1 MVPVTRSI
9 QLALPTLSA
18 FVTRLGTAIVPTLR
32 SLAWTFAGVLA
43 VVAVVHLAGITF
55 WPLELLHHFLL
66 IYALL
71 AACLA
76 IAAFTF
82 RMARL
87 AIAAS
92 VLMLFFAGAY
102 GRSADFFAGSTA
114 IGLPVSVLT
123 NNVYCGNWDPEGLR
137 NWLAT
142 RPADVVALEEVPA
155 HVERALAGLSPD
167 IFPYSARIPAGRT
180 LTRSR
185 WRGCEGILLLS
196 RFPIDQTSMYQ
207 SDPKAWPSLTARLRV
222 PEVGDVW
229 LVIVHANDP
238 IHPPDLQR
246 RDQFLASIAPTIAS
260 MNGPVLVVGDF
271 NATPFTPVFRQFL
284 DEAELSPPRSLPG
297 SYPSNVGA
305 LGIPID
311 HVLVR
316 DAHLASVHALA
327 AIGSDHRPVLARIVL
342 PTELTPPEAGTSGD
356 QGR

>member
-185 WRGCEGILLLS
+185 WRGCEGIPPPFPLS
-196 RFPIDQTSMYQ
+196 DRSDEHVSVGSQGVAVADRSPQGARGGRRVARDRPRQR
-207 SDPKAWPSLTARLRV
+207 SDPSP
-222 PEVGDVW
+222 
-229 LVIVHANDP
+229 
-238 IHPPDLQR
+238 
-246 RDQFLASIAPTIAS
+246 
-260 MNGPVLVVGDF
+260 GP
-271 NATPFTPVFRQFL
+271 
-284 DEAELSPPRSLPG
+284 
-297 SYPSNVGA
+297 
-305 LGIPID
+305 
-311 HVLVR
+311 
-316 DAHLASVHALA
+316 A
-327 AIGSDHRPVLARIVL
+327 AA
-342 PTELTPPEAGTSGD
+342 
-356 QGR
+356 